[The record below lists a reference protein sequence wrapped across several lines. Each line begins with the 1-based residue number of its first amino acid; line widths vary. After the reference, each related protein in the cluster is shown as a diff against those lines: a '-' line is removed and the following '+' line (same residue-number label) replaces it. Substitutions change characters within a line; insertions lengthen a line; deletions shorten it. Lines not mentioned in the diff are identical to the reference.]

1 MSRKD
6 EEGKVEQG
14 KERQMLN
21 AILVNHLLKSLSAA
35 PGGPS
40 DEGKA
45 DREAKGSQ
53 STSEDDSYD
62 ILSSL
67 RLVQAPNGRSEAVP
81 RPGEL
86 QRSTAPSFLA

>member
-45 DREAKGSQ
+45 DREVKGS
-53 STSEDDSYD
+53 
-62 ILSSL
+62 
-67 RLVQAPNGRSEAVP
+67 
-81 RPGEL
+81 
-86 QRSTAPSFLA
+86 